1 MFVFCFVV
9 GVQAQENAAED
20 PIQTQDPIR
29 LFITGNIHD
38 KTAAVQQ
45 VSQTPESADTLS
57 LMAIDYVLDYVPT
70 LGADSDFLQLAQ
82 AAVAALGTPPAEQTV
97 PRLNTLFR
105 IFSDDTL
112 RTAVLE
118 KLSYYTQTKPAQT
131 AGSVAIVN
139 AFLTESLKPNATV
152 GEAHLA
158 AIRLLETAKSQS
170 SFSVLFSYVLRG
182 PNAQLSS
189 AARDALNV
197 LLPDG
202 MQNIVRILTVNPSSE
217 KLEIFNLVCENP
229 QLSDAFKAETATNA
243 LEKTI
248 YNTED
253 ISWVDQ
259 ELIRLH
265 LEALGVLSEL
275 SWTKAAAAVMQLF
288 NLCQKEYE
296 SGLLSDTQFSSVIE
310 QTASLAADQA
320 SPVLISYLNAL
331 NKETEETGLCS
342 EPVVLA
348 VITALGELGDKAAFD
363 YLLYVTYLDYPEPVI
378 QAARNALA
386 GLKW

>member
-1 MFVFCFVV
+1 MKRKYTGTIPAISLMFVFCFVL

-217 KLEIFNLVCENP
+217 KLEIFNLVCK
-229 QLSDAFKAETATNA
+229 LA
-243 LEKTI
+243 
-248 YNTED
+248 
-253 ISWVDQ
+253 
-259 ELIRLH
+259 
-265 LEALGVLSEL
+265 
-275 SWTKAAAAVMQLF
+275 
-288 NLCQKEYE
+288 KEYE
-296 SGLLSDTQFSSVIE
+296 IKQVRTQFEKPYIIPDIYKHLTLKYPINLIKVCLLDFFTAINKSTVRKWGLKTNNYLIGVAYTSMMDSLTVAYGLKAVKAHNITAEALIHPCRYEDGKIDNHFTEFLITKNQKLKERIE
-310 QTASLAADQA
+310 QLG
-320 SPVLISYLNAL
+320 Y
-331 NKETEETGLCS
+331 E
-342 EPVVLA
+342 
-348 VITALGELGDKAAFD
+348 ITN
-363 YLLYVTYLDYPEPVI
+363 YVEKDS
-378 QAARNALA
+378 
-386 GLKW
+386 